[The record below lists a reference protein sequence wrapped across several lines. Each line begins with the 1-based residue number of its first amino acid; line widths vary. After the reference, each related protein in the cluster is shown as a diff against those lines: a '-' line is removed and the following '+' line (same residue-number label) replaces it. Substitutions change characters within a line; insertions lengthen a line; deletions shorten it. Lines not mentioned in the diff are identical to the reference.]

1 MADRSATDPLNVR
14 LPLYAYTAPLWR
26 ERRVLEI
33 GCGEGA
39 SAAFLARHG
48 AADVVS
54 LDIDGARLERA
65 RARYAGPG
73 VQFVLLED
81 LQQLAAMSRRF
92 DVVFV
97 PDGESILSDP
107 DAVARVRGL
116 LREGGFVVVAV
127 PAGERQSKVFRGGVG
142 YYDLA
147 DTLAREFR
155 VVRMLGQTPFLG
167 FGLVEFDAAADALR
181 VDASLLGGGTEQPSH
196 YIAVA
201 GNDKPPV
208 LGQVLVQVPFAPIE
222 ALAEHAAAGRAAE
235 LTPAPNAMAA
245 PLAEREI
252 ARLKAELAEARLAVR
267 APTALVAPS
276 AEAGANALRAELAER
291 RLEEVERRART
302 RSDEAD
308 ARISELRRKLEEA
321 LIQSES
327 SVRVARAQS
336 EEIEELRARLRRAAE
351 DRAQGDAELAKLRRA
366 LTEADDSVVTLTRRT
381 AEEMAVVAQRLVS
394 GLSAASAVAPPAFA
408 TVPAPAVAPATN
420 PELEAGLRRA
430 QDAAQRS
437 ESQVVALT
445 ERLRAAEEQLRVAK
459 QQASELGVRDDRIA
473 RLEGDKQDLLWRV
486 AELEEKLR
494 HAEQDALGER
504 TPPEEIAQARASRD
518 RAIEEFHRAAAAHM
532 SEVSRLEASV
542 QEHAALVSEL
552 EDGLRLAEAR
562 AAAADKEATTLRR
575 NAKELEEADRAR
587 RGRLS
592 ELEGKLLRIERERA
606 TAAERGAGG
615 DDAALADA
623 TAKLRSA
630 EQRVGTLEQ
639 RAAAAEQ
646 SIAAADE
653 RAGQAEQRASGAEQR
668 ASAAE
673 QRVVAAEQGAQAAE
687 ARGAGAEQ
695 QLAAAVERAS
705 AAEAQAAAT
714 PKNGT
719 HANGFPADEL
729 RSVLEDA
736 EARLR
741 DEARTLGQIEETL
754 GRAEELVASGAR
766 PSEKAEWERTLV
778 GKDAQLVE
786 MRLELARVKRES
798 DTARLHLEREVS
810 DLRAK
815 LNPEGAA
822 TARDMNLSGQLILMH
837 STLGNIRR
845 RAARLRDELEGFR
858 RRIDTL
864 PPGALSSM
872 LEEIGEDLG
881 EFAK

>member
-1 MADRSATDPLNVR
+1 MADRNATDPLNVR

-54 LDIDGARLERA
+54 LDIDAARLERA

-97 PDGESILSDP
+97 PDGEAILSDP
-107 DAVARVRGL
+107 DAVARVRNL

-201 GNDKPPV
+201 GNDTPPV

-222 ALAEHAAAGRAAE
+222 ALAEHAAGRAAE
-235 LTPAPNAMAA
+235 LTPGPQAVTA
-245 PLAEREI
+245 LAERESAREI
-252 ARLKAELAEARLAVR
+252 ARLKAELAEARLVAR
-267 APTALVAPS
+267 TA
-276 AEAGANALRAELAER
+276 AGGPDAAGSALRAELAER
-291 RLEEVERRART
+291 RLDEVERRARA
-302 RSDEAD
+302 RADEAEG
-308 ARISELRRKLEEA
+308 RITELRRKLEEA

-336 EEIEELRARLRRAAE
+336 DEIEELRARLRRAAE
-351 DRAQGDAELAKLRRA
+351 DRALGDAELAKLRRA

-381 AEEMAVVAQRLVS
+381 AEEMAVVAQRLVG
-394 GLSAASAVAPPAFA
+394 GLGSAAASMSAPAPPA
-408 TVPAPAVAPATN
+408 PH
-420 PELEAGLRRA
+420 PELEASLRRA
-430 QDAAQRS
+430 QEAVQRS
-437 ESQVVALT
+437 EGEVAALK
-445 ERLRAAEEQLRVAK
+445 ERLRAADEQNRAAK
-459 QQASELGVRDDRIA
+459 QQAGELGLRDDRIA

-494 HAEQDALGER
+494 HAERDAAAGPR
-504 TPPEEIAQARASRD
+504 SAPEEVTAARASRD

-532 SEVSRLEASV
+532 SEVSRLQASV
-542 QEHAALVSEL
+542 QEHAALVAEL

-606 TAAERGAGG
+606 MATARGGEG
-615 DDAALADA
+615 DGAALAEA
-623 TAKLRSA
+623 TAKLQSA
-630 EQRVGTLEQ
+630 EQRAGTLEQ

-646 SIAAADE
+646 AVAAANE
-653 RAGQAEQRASGAEQR
+653 RAGQAEQRATAAEQRALAAAQSLEARASAADAR

-673 QRVVAAEQGAQAAE
+673 RRLAELE
-687 ARGAGAEQ
+687 R
-695 QLAAAVERAS
+695 QLQDAVERSS
-705 AAEAQAAAT
+705 AAAAPAAV
-714 PKNGT
+714 NGT
-719 HANGFPADEL
+719 HANGIPAAEL
-729 RSVLEDA
+729 RSVLEEA
-736 EARLR
+736 ETQLR

-754 GRAEELVASGAR
+754 GRAEQLVASVPGT
-766 PSEKAEWERTLV
+766 SEKAEWERTV
-778 GKDAQLVE
+778 AGKDSQLVE

-798 DTARLHLEREVS
+798 DTARLHLEREIA

>member
-1 MADRSATDPLNVR
+1 MADRNPTDPLNVR

-97 PDGESILSDP
+97 PDGEAILADP
-107 DAVARVRGL
+107 DAVGRVRNL

-222 ALAEHAAAGRAAE
+222 ALAEHAAGRSAE
-235 LTPAPNAMAA
+235 LTPGPQAVAT
-245 PLAEREI
+245 LAERESAREI
-252 ARLKAELAEARLAVR
+252 ARLKTELAEARLAVR
-267 APTALVAPS
+267 APATSSEPPGS
-276 AEAGANALRAELAER
+276 AMRAELAER
-291 RLEEVERRART
+291 RLDEVERRARA
-302 RSDEAD
+302 RADEAET
-308 ARISELRRKLEEA
+308 RISELRRKLEEA

-336 EEIEELRARLRRAAE
+336 DEIEELRARLRRSAE
-351 DRAQGDAELAKLRRA
+351 DRALSDTELAKLRRA

-394 GLSAASAVAPPAFA
+394 GLSAAAVTPVAPMPLAA
-408 TVPAPAVAPATN
+408 APGN
-420 PELEAGLRRA
+420 PELEASLRRTQEA
-430 QDAAQRS
+430 LHRT
-437 ESQVVALT
+437 EGEVATLK
-445 ERLRAAEEQLRVAK
+445 ERLRAADEQARQAK
-459 QQASELGVRDDRIA
+459 QQAGELGQRDDRIA

-494 HAEQDALGER
+494 HAEQDAASGAR
-504 TPPEEIAQARASRD
+504 PAPEEVSQARASRD
-518 RAIEEFHRAAAAHM
+518 RAIEEFHRAAAAHVT
-532 SEVSRLEASV
+532 EVSRLQASV
-542 QEHAALVSEL
+542 QEHAALVAEL

-606 TAAERGAGG
+606 TAAARGSEG
-615 DDAALADA
+615 DGAALAAA
-623 TAKLRSA
+623 TAKLQSA

-646 SIAAADE
+646 AAAAANE
-653 RAGQAEQRASGAEQR
+653 RAGQAEQRASAAEQRAAQLEQR

-673 QRVVAAEQGAQAAE
+673 QGSDARLGAAE
-687 ARGAGAEQ
+687 ARASSAEARLADLER
-695 QLAAAVERAS
+695 QLQATSEARAAAS
-705 AAEAQAAAT
+705 SG
-714 PKNGT
+714 NGT
-719 HANGFPADEL
+719 HAHGIPDAEL

-736 EARLR
+736 ETRLR
-741 DEARTLGQIEETL
+741 DEARTLGRIEETL
-754 GRAEELVASGAR
+754 GRAEDLIAR
-766 PSEKAEWERTLV
+766 APAPADKAEWERPV
-778 GKDAQLVE
+778 AGKDSQLVE

-798 DTARLHLEREVS
+798 DTARLHLEREIT

-822 TARDMNLSGQLILMH
+822 TTRDMNLSGQLILMH